1 MAQVIEVNLALK
13 GDIQSSIYMLQP
25 VEGER
30 YMVVDLIILYLMA
43 LTQQPIRKKI
53 NRKKIDSN
61 QIRYLVIKKTKKP
74 PDHKHDNNPLDH
86 SGLLDTGQR

>member
-1 MAQVIEVNLALK
+1 MLFIFLKAEVIEVNLALK

-61 QIRYLVIKKTKKP
+61 QI
-74 PDHKHDNNPLDH
+74 
-86 SGLLDTGQR
+86 

>member
-1 MAQVIEVNLALK
+1 MLFIFFKAEVIEVNLALK
-13 GDIQSSIYMLQP
+13 GAIQSSIYMLQL

-43 LTQQPIRKKI
+43 LTEQPLGKKI

-61 QIRYLVIKKTKKP
+61 QI
-74 PDHKHDNNPLDH
+74 
-86 SGLLDTGQR
+86 

>member
-1 MAQVIEVNLALK
+1 MLFIFLKAEVIEVNLALK
-13 GDIQSSIYMLQP
+13 GAIQSSIYMLQP

-43 LTQQPIRKKI
+43 LTEQPLRRKI

-61 QIRYLVIKKTKKP
+61 QI
-74 PDHKHDNNPLDH
+74 
-86 SGLLDTGQR
+86 